1 MAIFFSL
8 SQPAGL
14 WKELKESFVFWAT
27 EITDTKIT
35 CSEKKTQTIQVY
47 ILLFS
52 EPASML
58 QILFIWSNKHQN
70 ILKVAL
76 LKDVSNLLEA
86 QQVCAKVPQKES
98 QRITEL

>member
-1 MAIFFSL
+1 MKSSYVSSGFTVVKFSCKMAIFFSL

-27 EITDTKIT
+27 EITDIETT
-35 CSEKKTQTIQVY
+35 CSEKMTQTIQVY

-58 QILFIWSNKHQN
+58 QVSFI
-70 ILKVAL
+70 
-76 LKDVSNLLEA
+76 
-86 QQVCAKVPQKES
+86 
-98 QRITEL
+98 